1 MSSRTPL
8 RIGLTG
14 GIGSGKSTAAA
25 QFAQLGIPV
34 IDTDEIARQLVEP
47 GAAGFVAVL
56 AAFGR
61 EILTADGRIDR
72 AALRRLVFVDEQRR
86 LQLESLLHP
95 LIRQEVRRRV
105 EDTSAPYCIIAIPLL
120 VETGQRDLVDRVLVI
135 DAPEELQ
142 RQRAAAR
149 PGWSAEDV
157 DRVMRSQAG
166 REARRQ
172 VADDLILNDGDITAL
187 QEAVVRLHARYL
199 ELARSPGSAP
209 S

>member
-47 GAAGFVAVL
+47 GAAGFAAVL

>member
-1 MSSRTPL
+1 MPPHTPL

-25 QFAQLGIPV
+25 EFARLGVPI

-47 GAAGFVAVL
+47 GAAGYEAVL

-61 EILTADGRIDR
+61 GILTAEGTIDR
-72 AALRRLVFVDEQRR
+72 AALRRIVFADERERRR
-86 LQLESLLHP
+86 LEALLHP
-95 LIRQEVRRRV
+95 LIRQEVRRRA
-105 EDTSAPYCIIAIPLL
+105 EAAATPYCIIAIPLL